1 MNTPVILISTNVMND
16 LLSVAKDQRIPADGL
31 DFDLLSYE
39 TYYKGTVDEEWQHL
53 IGNNLLESTTEVEIR
68 SSVFLLRQEYQ
79 IRIRKL
85 TPHPYLDLRF
95 TIATD
100 KHKTK
105 AVAIIDPRSTIPL
118 KKGVQEWIKDAIM
131 RKQLRHRLM
140 IGIFD
145 VNIDQEINRLLLKIQ
160 KEGPLKEP
168 YRLPISECFP
178 PVQPISDKV
187 LLHYKELSKTNTL
200 IHGVQPGDLILEYIF
215 PKHGRDGR
223 SCDGEH
229 IEVDEPSVKYA
240 KYIVIDEK
248 TITSQEDSASIRFY
262 ANASGYIQRHK
273 GIFSI
278 SHELQ
283 IESASFKKTGSIE
296 AGIDKEISLKIKKKV
311 SNEDSIGSGVNIDVQ
326 KLDVSGTVG
335 SNSNIQACE
344 VNIGAQTHKK
354 SQINVTEVATI
365 HLHRGNLKAKE
376 ANIDILEAGK
386 IEAEIVRI
394 KTMVGGEIVAHK
406 VYIDTLHSN
415 AKITALELIEIQRIE
430 GGGNNLI
437 INPDGI
443 ESYHEKIASM
453 EMNIRDKTSRL
464 QEHSKEFITKQLS
477 FKEKNSRIKQ
487 FQLRVL
493 EAQKNGKEPTRGDV
507 VRLMQYKAEANALKE
522 FSEKLKEDELSLH
535 ALRDEL
541 EKIYAAD
548 IHAEIIHHNLYN
560 GHNRV
565 VFIDPKTHR
574 EYAISPEGKVTHIRL
589 RQVGDEKKL
598 LLES

>member
-1 MNTPVILISTNVMND
+1 MND
-16 LLSVAKDQRIPADGL
+16 LLNAANNQGISADGF
-31 DFDLLSYE
+31 DFDLLSYD
-39 TYYKGTVDEEWQHL
+39 TFFKGTVDEDWQRL
-53 IGNNLLESTTEVEIR
+53 IGNNLLENATEIEIR
-68 SSVFLLRQEYQ
+68 SNAFLLRQEYH
-79 IRIRKL
+79 IRIREFK
-85 TPHPYLDLRF
+85 PHPYLDLRF
-95 TIATD
+95 SVATD
-100 KHKTK
+100 KYKSK
-105 AVAIIDPRSTIPL
+105 VVAIIDPKSTIPL
-118 KKGVQEWIKDAIM
+118 KKGVQEWIKEAIVK
-131 RKQLRHRLM
+131 RELRHGLM

-145 VNIDQEINRLLLKIQ
+145 VNVDQEINRLLLKVQ

-168 YRLPISECFP
+168 YRLPVAECYP
-178 PVQPISDKV
+178 PIQPINDKV
-187 LLHYKELSKTNTL
+187 LLHYKEFSSSSL
-200 IHGVQPGDLILEYIF
+200 IQGVQPGDLILEYIF

-223 SCDGEH
+223 ACDGNH
-229 IEVDEPSVKYA
+229 IEVAEPTVKYA
-240 KYIVIDEK
+240 KYILIDGK
-248 TITSQEDSASIRFY
+248 TITSEEDSASIRFY
-262 ANASGYIQRHK
+262 ANTSGYVHRKK
-273 GIFSI
+273 GTFTI
-278 SHELQ
+278 SQELQ

-335 SNSNIQACE
+335 RNASIQACE

-354 SQINVTEVATI
+354 SQINVTEVANI

-386 IEAEIVRI
+386 IEAETVRI
-394 KTMVGGEIVAHK
+394 KTMVGGEIVANK

-415 AKITALELIEIQRIE
+415 AKITALELIEIQRVE
-430 GGGNNLI
+430 GEGNNLI

-443 ESYHEKIASM
+443 ESYHAKIAST
-453 EMNIRDKTSRL
+453 EMDIRDKISKL
-464 QEHSKEFITKQLS
+464 QEQSKEFIAKQLS

-487 FQLRVL
+487 FQQRVS
-493 EAQKNGKEPTRGDV
+493 EAQKNGVDPAKGDV
-507 VRLMQYKAEANALKE
+507 VRLMQYKSEVNALKK

-535 ALRDEL
+535 TLQEEL
-541 EKIYAAD
+541 EKLNSAD
-548 IHAEIIHHNLYN
+548 IHALITHHSVYN

-589 RQVGDEKKL
+589 RQDGDEKKL